1 MKRIGVFLVLTLFA
15 LTTMQAQQHRE
26 RWVATDYFPEHHFV
40 PPNAKSSW
48 DSIRIPDQAGEVAFY
63 MRLAGLQPWKDT
75 SREEALTLIRVSM
88 LPKYSHPMFIE
99 VAISDDG
106 DGKIS
111 FRRGNAICGY
121 VEHSTYIE
129 LSDTGYYDATEEHY
143 KGNQWTEGIMET
155 QERYITTEQMD
166 SLNRLLAKVDL
177 PHHLHT
183 TSRGSDKA
191 PYVIEYRHGKT
202 YNAVYDESYEKPLGT
217 LVNYLVFLADTS
229 SLDNKIY
236 GSGEAGITPA
246 QFPGGDS
253 AYNAFLAENLRYPK
267 QALEALEEGK
277 GTLKFIVERD
287 GSLYFIESYL
297 FFSELGKDKF
307 GFCDEAKRL
316 FDLMPRW
323 QPAMDIGKPVRS
335 MVTLTIRFTLPDSL
349 QPVYGSPILETARDT
364 NKWKTI
370 YVNYRRL
377 LANPQNQEHCYWLA
391 RQYYWEFLLPMKDRV
406 PTAFDSVKVEWGEEN
421 WESILDN
428 TPVVEGA
435 ADSALRYF
443 YRALTATQIV
453 DDERII
459 DMYLP
464 IRQLEEYLNLP
475 YNPLNKLPFDTV
487 PGIHYPYSYFIDL
500 PADGHLDSTEDY
512 TINVSLSSS
521 YFWVEVFSDY
531 LTAMSEPVLY
541 DSTVASGDTVFR
553 FAFYPSFHPP
563 LCFRVERSGKK
574 TKLYWTKLDYIDYT
588 IVEHTLSATYNP
600 IQGNRELSKHE
611 YRKLMNLFAPLDF
624 DNKPRRQD
632 WPMTDGAQ
640 WVIERRTADTF
651 KAYFTNLGG
660 MKIDAL
666 YSYLISLA
674 GIDAD
679 YASGYC
685 D

>member
-1 MKRIGVFLVLTLFA
+1 MKRIGVLLVLTLFCY
-15 LTTMQAQQHRE
+15 TSMQAQQHRE
-26 RWVATDYFPEHHFV
+26 RWKATDYFPEHHFV

-48 DSIRIPDQAGEVAFY
+48 DSIRIPDKAGEVAFY

-75 SREEALTLIRVSM
+75 SREEALTLIRASM

-99 VAISDDG
+99 VAISDNG

-121 VEHSTYIE
+121 VEHSTYME

-155 QERYITTEQMD
+155 KERYITSEQMD
-166 SLNRLLAKVDL
+166 SLNSLLAKVDL
-177 PHHLHT
+177 PHHPHT
-183 TSRGSDKA
+183 TCWGGVQT
-191 PYVIEYRHGKT
+191 PYVIEYSHGKT
-202 YNAVYDESYEKPLGT
+202 YNAVYDECNFTPLRT

-236 GSGEAGITPA
+236 YSWEGGITPA

-267 QALEALEEGK
+267 QALEAREEGK

-287 GSLYFIESYL
+287 GSLFFIE
-297 FFSELGKDKF
+297 GCKDKF
-307 GFCDEAKRL
+307 GFCDEAKHL

-323 QPAMDIGKPVRS
+323 QPAMDIGRFVRTGRPVRS

-391 RQYYWEFLLPMKDRV
+391 RQYYGEFLLPMKARV
-406 PTAFDSVKVEWGEEN
+406 PTAFDSVKIEWGEEN

-443 YRALTATQIV
+443 YRALTSTQIV

-487 PGIHYPYSYFIDL
+487 PGIHYPYSYFIGL
-500 PADGHLDSTEDY
+500 PADGHLDSTVDY
-512 TINVSLSSS
+512 IIDVSYSDS
-521 YFWVEVFSDY
+521 YFWVKAFSQY

-541 DSTVASGDTVFR
+541 DSTLTLGDTVFR

-563 LCFRVERSGKK
+563 LCFRVERSGNKVM
-574 TKLYWTKLDYIDYT
+574 LYWTKLDYTID
-588 IVEHTLSATYNP
+588 EHTLSGTYNP
-600 IQGNRELSKHE
+600 IQGNRNLSKQE
-611 YRKLMNLFAPLDF
+611 YRKLMHIFSDLDF
-624 DNKPRRQD
+624 DHKGHINYM
-632 WPMTDGAQ
+632 PMTDGAQ
-640 WVIERRTADTF
+640 WVIERLTADTF
-651 KAYFTNLGG
+651 KAYFTNLCG

-674 GIDAD
+674 GIEAD
-679 YASGYC
+679 YASEYC
-685 D
+685 N